1 MEQATKEMTTKE
13 RLVAMVFKMG
23 VGEEDAKA
31 IVEAAIPRMNSD
43 NYRVTF
49 DRPASEYPDA
59 MYATWWITALKP
71 AEAPQGHVLPHGHR
85 TWQLAEADAVIHL
98 ALVEQEARAFFN
110 HPKP

>member
-1 MEQATKEMTTKE
+1 MTTKE

-71 AEAPQGHVLPHGHR
+71 AGLEWIEKNAPFAWYRPMF
-85 TWQLAEADAVIHL
+85 E
-98 ALVEQEARAFFN
+98 
-110 HPKP
+110 